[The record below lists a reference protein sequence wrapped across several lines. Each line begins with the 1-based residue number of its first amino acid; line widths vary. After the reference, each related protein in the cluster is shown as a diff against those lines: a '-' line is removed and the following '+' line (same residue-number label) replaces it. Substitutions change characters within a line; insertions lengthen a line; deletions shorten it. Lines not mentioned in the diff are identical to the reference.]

1 MSDIANLQEAVETAR
16 TAYART
22 NEQHARSRKHAM
34 SLIHIVEEQLR
45 EKRIELSQNEIQR
58 ERMTREYG
66 QLRQMLHALV
76 MTVEVGAEAPQN
88 GATAIEVRPNVVK
101 PLAPAPV
108 PAPTPALVA
117 SEPRDPVAEAARDPK
132 AQRKRAKAGAAN
144 AGAGAEE
151 LRAGLKRMLKKK
163 RTPAAELETIEAD
176 GTEAPAPAE

>member
-16 TAYART
+16 AAYARAS
-22 NEQHARSRKHAM
+22 EQHARSRKHAL

-45 EKRIELSQNEIQR
+45 DKRIELSQNDVQR

-76 MTVEVGAEAPQN
+76 MAVEVGAAGTPGNGSTVTEA
-88 GATAIEVRPNVVK
+88 RPNGVT
-101 PLAPAPV
+101 PLAP
-108 PAPTPALVA
+108 VA
-117 SEPRDPVAEAARDPK
+117 VAREPMEPVAEAAQDPK
-132 AQRKRAKAGAAN
+132 SRRKPAQAGAAK

-151 LRAGLKRMLKKK
+151 LRAGLKRMLQKK
-163 RTPAAELETIEAD
+163 RLPAAELESVQAD

>member
-16 TAYART
+16 AAYARAS
-22 NEQHARSRKHAM
+22 EQHARSRKHAL

-45 EKRIELSQNEIQR
+45 DKRIELSQNDVQR
-58 ERMTREYG
+58 ERMTQEYG

-76 MTVEVGAEAPQN
+76 MAVEVGAAETAGTGP
-88 GATAIEVRPNVVK
+88 TAIEAWPNGVA
-101 PLAPAPV
+101 PLAPVDVAREPNE
-108 PAPTPALVA
+108 PA
-117 SEPRDPVAEAARDPK
+117 AEAARGPK
-132 AQRKRAKAGAAN
+132 PRRTPAQAEAAK

-163 RTPAAELETIEAD
+163 QPPAELETARSD

>member
-16 TAYART
+16 AAYARAS
-22 NEQHARSRKHAM
+22 EQHARSRKHAM
-34 SLIHIVEEQLR
+34 NLIRIVEEQLR

-76 MTVEVGAEAPQN
+76 MTVEVGAESLQN
-88 GATAIEVRPNVVK
+88 GATAIEAWPNAVP
-101 PLAPAPV
+101 PLAPV
-108 PAPTPALVA
+108 PVA
-117 SEPRDPVAEAARDPK
+117 SEPRDPVTEAGRDPK
-132 AQRKRAKAGAAN
+132 PRRKGAKAGAAKV
-144 AGAGAEE
+144 GAGAEE

-163 RTPAAELETIEAD
+163 RTPGAELETVEAD